1 MPFWPLLCPDG
12 RHFAPFV
19 HAYEIIPYQ
28 NGMLLPG
35 RSGNN
40 LGDSLKSDSSLLA
53 IAFDF
58 SSLIVDFVC
67 ITLMACVTDVLL
79 LGHRETVLA
88 IHTI

>member
-1 MPFWPLLCPDG
+1 MD
-12 RHFAPFV
+12 
-19 HAYEIIPYQ
+19 EIIPYQ

-58 SSLIVDFVC
+58 SRPPRKFNSGFCLHKFDGMC
-67 ITLMACVTDVLL
+67 DRCAVTWSS
-79 LGHRETVLA
+79 
-88 IHTI
+88 